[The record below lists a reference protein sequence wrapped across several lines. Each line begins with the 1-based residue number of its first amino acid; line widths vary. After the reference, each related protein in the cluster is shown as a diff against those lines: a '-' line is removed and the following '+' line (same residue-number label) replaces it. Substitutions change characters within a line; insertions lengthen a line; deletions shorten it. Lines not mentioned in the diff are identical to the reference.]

1 MSQNLD
7 YSTLE
12 DLLRFAKED
21 LARNSLSSAEKYLE
35 RAILMNNQLPEAFHL
50 LGTVY
55 SKRGKFKKAILAF
68 QRALTLDPFHTE
80 ASIALSSLYND
91 IGDYKEGA
99 QVFSKAK
106 KRLERTQPG
115 HDPKINLGLSQKH
128 FELGIQYLRYERFLE
143 AHQEFAK
150 ALNLDSGNVQITV
163 QMAKCLSK
171 TGDKEG
177 AVELLRRILLSHPKN
192 TEAKIQ
198 LGVLFHALKKLG
210 EAYREWQEVLVLDP
224 DNKSAQMY
232 LSMFE
237 KDPSPVPQR
246 QERPANLH
254 T

>member
-1 MSQNLD
+1 MSQKLD
-7 YSTLE
+7 HSTLE
-12 DLLRFAKED
+12 ELLRFAKED

-35 RAILMNNQLPEAFHL
+35 RAILMNNQVPEAFHL

-55 SKRGKFKKAILAF
+55 SKKGKFKKSILSF
-68 QRALTLDPFHTE
+68 QRALALDPFHTE

-99 QVFSKAK
+99 QVFSRAK

-115 HDPKINLGLSQKH
+115 HDPRINLGLSQKH
-128 FELGIQYLRYERFLE
+128 YELGLMYLRYERFLE

-150 ALNLDSGNVQITV
+150 ALNLDPENVLISV

-177 AVELLRRILLSHPKN
+177 AVDLLKRVLISHPKS

-198 LGVLFHALKKLG
+198 LGVLFHSLKKLG
-210 EAYREWQEVLVLDP
+210 EAYREWQEVVTLDP

-232 LSMFE
+232 LSMFNS
-237 KDPSPVPQR
+237 DPNSKSNYINSN
-246 QERPANLH
+246 A
-254 T
+254 

>member
-7 YSTLE
+7 FSTLE

-21 LARNSLSSAEKYLE
+21 LERNSLSSAEKHLE
-35 RAILMNNQLPEAFHL
+35 RAILMNNQVPEAFYL

-55 SKRGKFKKAILAF
+55 SKRGKFKKAILSF

-99 QVFSKAK
+99 VTFSKAK

-128 FELGIQYLRYERFLE
+128 FELGFLYLRYERFLE

-150 ALNLDSGNVQITV
+150 ALNLDPNNVQASI

-177 AVELLRRILLSHPKN
+177 AIALLRRVLISSPKS
-192 TEAKIQ
+192 TDAKIQ
-198 LGVLFHALKKLG
+198 LGILYHSQKKLG
-210 EAYREWQEVLVLDP
+210 EAYREWQEVLTLDP
-224 DNKSAQMY
+224 ENKMAQMY
-232 LSMFE
+232 ASMFDNTPAP
-237 KDPSPVPQR
+237 KNSNPVSS
-246 QERPANLH
+246 ANH
-254 T
+254 

>member
-7 YSTLE
+7 HSTLE
-12 DLLRFAKED
+12 DLLKYAKED
-21 LARNSLSSAEKYLE
+21 LARNSLSSAEKNLE
-35 RAILMNNQLPEAFHL
+35 RAILMNNQVPEAFHL

-55 SKRGKFKKAILAF
+55 SKKGKFKKAILSF
-68 QRALTLDPFHTE
+68 QRALSLDPFHTE

-99 QVFSKAK
+99 QVFSRAK

-115 HDPKINLGLSQKH
+115 HDPRINLGLSQKH
-128 FELGIQYLRYERFLE
+128 FELGFMYLRYERFLE

-150 ALNLDSGNVQITV
+150 ALNLDPGNVQISV

-177 AVELLRRILLSHPKN
+177 AVDLLRRVLLTYPKS
-192 TEAKIQ
+192 TDAKIQ
-198 LGVLFHALKKLG
+198 LGILLHSLKKLD
-210 EAYREWQEVLVLDP
+210 EAFREWQEVITLDP

-232 LSMFE
+232 LSMYE
-237 KDPSPVPQR
+237 YEPNPSVKSNYTNPS
-246 QERPANLH
+246 A
-254 T
+254 